1 MIEFHAEI
9 RLVHIWSVILSGS
22 LFFLRGAAL
31 LAGEGRAAARLAM
44 STPVKLTSY
53 TIDTVLLTAAL
64 MLMTVVQQYPF
75 IDAWLTVK
83 VVLLFVYVGIGI
95 AAFRFA
101 RTRAERAGLWAAA
114 LLVFLYIVSVA
125 RAHDPLGI
133 FAG

>member
-1 MIEFHAEI
+1 MIEFYAEI

-31 LAGEGRAAARLAM
+31 LAGEGGGAARLAM

-83 VVLLFVYVGIGI
+83 VVLLFVYVGLGI

-114 LLVFLYIVSVA
+114 LAVFLYIVSVA
-125 RAHDPLGI
+125 RAHDALGI